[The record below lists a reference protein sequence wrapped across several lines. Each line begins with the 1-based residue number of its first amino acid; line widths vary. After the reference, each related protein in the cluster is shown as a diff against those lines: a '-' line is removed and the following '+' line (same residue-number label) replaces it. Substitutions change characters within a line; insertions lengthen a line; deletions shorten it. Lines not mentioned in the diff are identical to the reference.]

1 MNDSS
6 PMLSF
11 IMTPVYKN
19 RSREADNPAAQAAYE
34 EGEKHKITD
43 PEKALIWYNKAAN
56 LGHRKAP
63 YEVERIRKKLNMKGS
78 INPKA
83 HNRNLEETNKKHPKP
98 IIKPSLR
105 LDSENKA
112 QVTAVY
118 NQPIITRY
126 PSGKRKLAT
135 EVPMAPD
142 NKPKKEK
149 TKDPE
154 REKLKR
160 DARNGDKKALYE
172 LGKERIEKG
181 LQYLRKSAEKQ
192 YAPAQAEID
201 KLYLAATPPSPPAP
215 EPIPE
220 PAPVLYTTERDY
232 PHTAEEPLLLEYIY
246 GVSEIPAELP
256 SQTVDWQ
263 PDYPVVPPL
272 SCTYTAET
280 HYSIR
285 DIFQIILSY
294 IRQKL
299 GRAKAKP
306 TAIEELKSIQP
317 PSCPTAS
324 AIWSSEAGETQNY
337 MK

>member
-105 LDSENKA
+105 LDSENKV

-160 DARNGDKKALYE
+160 DARKGDKKALYE

-192 YAPAQAEID
+192 YAPAQAELD
-201 KLYLAATPPSPPAP
+201 KLYPPATPPSPPAP

-220 PAPVLYTTERDY
+220 PPPVLYTTEKDY

-246 GVSEIPAELP
+246 GVSEIPAEL
-256 SQTVDWQ
+256 SAQTVDRQ
-263 PDYPVVPPL
+263 PDYPVAPPL
-272 SCTYTAET
+272 SGTYTAET
-280 HYSIR
+280 YYSLR

-294 IRQKL
+294 IRLKL

-306 TAIEELKSIQP
+306 TAIEELKSIQTAT
-317 PSCPTAS
+317 SPTGS
-324 AIWSSEAGETQNY
+324 AIWSLTEY

>member
-1 MNDSS
+1 
-6 PMLSF
+6 MLSF

-19 RSREADNPAAQAAYE
+19 RSREADNQSAKAAYE

-63 YEVERIRKKLNMKGS
+63 YEVEKIRKKLNMEGS
-78 INPKA
+78 INPEA

-105 LDSENKA
+105 LDSENKV

-172 LGKERIEKG
+172 LGRERIEKG

-192 YAPAQAEID
+192 YAPAQAELD
-201 KLYLAATPPSPPAP
+201 KLYPPATPPLAPAP

-220 PAPVLYTTERDY
+220 PPPVLYTTERDY
-232 PHTAEEPLLLEYIY
+232 PHTAEEPLQLEYIY
-246 GVSEIPAELP
+246 SVSEQPA
-256 SQTVDWQ
+256 QTVDWQ
-263 PDYPVVPPL
+263 TDYPVVLPL
-272 SCTYTAET
+272 SGTYTAET
-280 HYSIR
+280 YYRIR

-306 TAIEELKSIQP
+306 TTIEELKPLQS
-317 PSCPTAS
+317 PSCPTGS
-324 AIWSSEAGETQNY
+324 AKEQFVDIRVGDL
-337 MK
+337 